1 MNLIFITMDG
11 ARKDRTLTAKNYSN
25 LISDS
30 LFFSTVVTYAPFTI
44 GAMHAVLSGTY
55 GTKTGVNSYWSNL
68 NFKKNLYKTLPLYL
82 KDNGFVTHA
91 DVINKLVA
99 STLLFTSFGLREEGD
114 PNLDLINPKELIGD
128 DPVGIYNHAASLC
141 REAWRSPGALERM
154 ATSTIGEAKARS
166 VLNARIFD
174 TTILSWDIS
183 RACNV
188 PNLIDEEQATYVL
201 RVAEALVPA
210 VRSHSSERYKTAVST
225 ADNASV
231 LEKLIATTGRDPLWG
246 SESS

>member
-1 MNLIFITMDG
+1 MASFPDPLRILDLAQTR
-11 ARKDRTLTAKNYSN
+11 AS
-25 LISDS
+25 
-30 LFFSTVVTYAPFTI
+30 
-44 GAMHAVLSGTY
+44 AVIAAIQTEQLDFPTPCD
-55 GTKTGVNSYWSNL
+55 KWS
-68 NFKKNLYKTLPLYL
+68 
-82 KDNGFVTHA
+82 VR

-141 REAWRSPGALERM
+141 REAWRSPGALDGM

-183 RACNV
+183 RACNG

-225 ADNASV
+225 GDNASV
-231 LEKLIATTGRDPLWG
+231 LEKLIAATGRDPLWG

>member
-1 MNLIFITMDG
+1 MASFPDPLRILDLAQTR
-11 ARKDRTLTAKNYSN
+11 AS
-25 LISDS
+25 
-30 LFFSTVVTYAPFTI
+30 
-44 GAMHAVLSGTY
+44 AVIAAIQ
-55 GTKTGVNSYWSNL
+55 TGQLDFPTPCDKWS
-68 NFKKNLYKTLPLYL
+68 
-82 KDNGFVTHA
+82 VR

-141 REAWRSPGALERM
+141 REAWRSPGALDGM

-210 VRSHSSERYKTAVST
+210 VRSHNSERYKAAVST

-231 LEKLIATTGRDPLWG
+231 LEKLIAVTGRDPLWD